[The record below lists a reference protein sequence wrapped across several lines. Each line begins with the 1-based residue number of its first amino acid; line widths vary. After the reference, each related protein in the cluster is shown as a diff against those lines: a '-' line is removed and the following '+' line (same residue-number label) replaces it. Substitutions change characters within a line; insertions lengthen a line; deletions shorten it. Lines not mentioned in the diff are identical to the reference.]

1 MINFGKSLNSKKW
14 VKWVDKAFDPI
25 HVKES
30 LVRICGHYV
39 FSDAEFLDEIKS
51 KLPGIDQLIKN
62 NVKQKLISIHK
73 NINL

>member
-1 MINFGKSLNSKKW
+1 MLTEKQINEYSEKGFTIL
-14 VKWVDKAFDPI
+14 DYQ
-25 HVKES
+25 
-30 LVRICGHYV
+30 L
-39 FSDAEFLDEIKS
+39 SDSELDEIKS

>member
-1 MINFGKSLNSKKW
+1 M
-14 VKWVDKAFDPI
+14 AFDPI
-25 HVKES
+25 HEKEN

-39 FSDAEFLDEIKS
+39 FSDKEFLDEIKS

-62 NVKQKLISIHK
+62 NVKQKLISLHK